1 MYVLY
6 WIDWSVCETLASL
19 SLLCKAWDRLA
30 KLGARLSKRVSLLM
44 WTCATKKML
53 MKRQVCYPRETDC
66 DRDRDHNYEQ
76 RAGVRPKM
84 GQRQTAIRQ

>member
-6 WIDWSVCETLASL
+6 WIDWSVCATLASL

-44 WTCATKKML
+44 SHLLRVSSLLHIPFTHTNL
-53 MKRQVCYPRETDC
+53 
-66 DRDRDHNYEQ
+66 
-76 RAGVRPKM
+76 
-84 GQRQTAIRQ
+84 